1 MNIRQRLRVSNL
13 LMIVVPVVVSIA
25 IALVVGFASWNV
37 LAGGTGIRTDDSED
51 FFQASDLVME
61 AVRPYVTSDA
71 IARLDDTGEVAQMLD
86 SSNISLVITRDG
98 ETAYE
103 HGSLSDLD
111 RELLAET
118 AQATGDLEVASGE
131 HCLSVHVVSSGG
143 STWRV
148 FVFGTVNDASAE
160 TTKDVIKVAIAAFAI
175 ALVVVVLLCNR
186 FLSRFVLR
194 HITEPLDQ
202 LAEGTRQIRDGN
214 LDYRL
219 PSGRTDEFGPVFDD
233 FNDMARRLSESVE
246 RDRRAHERQAELV
259 AGLSHDLRSPLTSIQ
274 AYAEG
279 LRDGIAKTPEARA
292 DYVERILR
300 KSQEMGALMR
310 RMSEVTSLGR
320 KADRVELA
328 PASLDG
334 VVGEWLDENGE
345 SYELRGARLSRQLA
359 PARARI
365 SGELV
370 SRILSNLL
378 DNCLRYAAGP
388 DDTCTVIVS
397 CGVDGEGTWLAVD
410 DDGPGVSEQDEE
422 HLFDLFYRGDRARSV
437 TSDGNGIGLAVVA
450 LGMDRMGG
458 TVTASRSTLGGLRVT
473 MRFPTCPSADETA
486 PKPQPKDDAAGS
498 ADTADNAGRETD
510 EGGK

>member
-13 LMIVVPVVVSIA
+13 LMIVMPVVVSIA
-25 IALVVGFASWNV
+25 IASVVGFVSWNV

-61 AVRPYVTSDA
+61 TVRPYVSANA
-71 IARLDDTGEVAQMLD
+71 IARLGDTGEVERMLD
-86 SSNISLVITRDG
+86 SSGISLVITRDG
-98 ETAYE
+98 ETVYE
-103 HGSLSDLD
+103 HGDLSDLD
-111 RELLAET
+111 QELLSEVS
-118 AQATGDLEVASGE
+118 QAADDLELASGSR
-131 HCLSVHVVSSGG
+131 CLSVHVLSVDG

-148 FVFGTVNDASAE
+148 FILGTTNDASAE
-160 TTKDVIKVAIAAFAI
+160 ATKRVIEIAIVAFAVALI
-175 ALVVVVLLCNR
+175 AVVLLCDR

-219 PSGRTDEFGPVFDD
+219 PSGRTDEFAPVFDD

-246 RDRRAHERQAELV
+246 RDRRAHERQAELI

-300 KSQEMGALMR
+300 KSQEMSALMR
-310 RMSEVTSLGR
+310 RMSAVTSMNR
-320 KADRVELA
+320 KADDVELVW
-328 PASLDG
+328 ASLDG
-334 VVGEWLDENGE
+334 LVDDWLDENVE
-345 SYELRGARLSRQLA
+345 SYELRGVRLTRQLA
-359 PARARI
+359 PARARL

-378 DNCLRYAAGP
+378 DNCLRYATGADG
-388 DDTCTVIVS
+388 TCTVVVS
-397 CGVDGEGTWLAVD
+397 CGADGGEPWLAVE

-422 HLFDLFYRGDRARSV
+422 HLFDLFYRGDSARSV
-437 TSDGNGIGLAVVA
+437 TTEGNGIGLAVVA

-458 TVTASRSTLGGLRVT
+458 TVEAGRSALGGLRVT
-473 MRFPTCPSADETA
+473 MHFPGSETA
-486 PKPQPKDDAAGS
+486 
-498 ADTADNAGRETD
+498 D